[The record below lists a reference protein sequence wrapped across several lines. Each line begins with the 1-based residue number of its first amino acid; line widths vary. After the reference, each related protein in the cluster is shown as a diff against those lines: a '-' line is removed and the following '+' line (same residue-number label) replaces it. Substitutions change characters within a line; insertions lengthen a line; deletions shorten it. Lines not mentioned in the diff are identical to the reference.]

1 MSKCWCDDTPDKDLW
16 HEDVNGCQTCY
27 ECSPSNVSHCIPHDE
42 ACEHYVSDALQIEQ
56 HDSDLQGVQRNDS
69 RNDSHLPE
77 CPVSPAEVAAR
88 KNDGHPRALCICDR
102 LRACEQRVKE
112 ESARGFA
119 PFLITSP
126 LNHDILCQMSY
137 NAGLDAAREAV
148 ATTGG
153 SMWIGKA
160 ETLAA
165 IDALRAT
172 DQPVTSPAKAKS
184 ADLYDPQWGEM
195 IH

>member
-1 MSKCWCDDTPDKDLW
+1 MTS
-16 HEDVNGCQTCY
+16 
-27 ECSPSNVSHCIPHDE
+27 
-42 ACEHYVSDALQIEQ
+42 QIEHQ
-56 HDSDLQGVQRNDS
+56 ASDLQGGQRNVS
-69 RNDSHLPE
+69 RDDSHLPE
-77 CPVSPAEVAAR
+77 CPVSPQEIAAR
-88 KNDGHPRALCICDR
+88 ALDKHPRALCICDR
-102 LRACEQRVKE
+102 LRACEQRVLGDRDE
-112 ESARGFA
+112 IVGLTAVRSFR
-119 PFLITSP
+119 
-126 LNHDILCQMSY
+126 
-137 NAGLDAAREAV
+137 AGLDAAREAV
-148 ATTGG
+148 AATGG